1 MNGNEVL
8 TNAQF
13 RAFVQRLVV
22 LGTLALFLAMN
33 CSCAPNGSSPA
44 QEAFP
49 QPKNYLSFRG
59 SSPSKKIPVIF
70 DTDIGDDIDDTW
82 ALGLLLQSP
91 ELDVK
96 LITTAV
102 GDTSAKAK
110 IVAKLLEVAG
120 RADIPVGIGLAHA
133 DKGKGHRQDEW
144 VKDYKLSSYPGTIYQ
159 DGVQALVDTI
169 MKSPEPITVIAVG
182 PLPNIAA
189 ALQRE
194 PRIAEKAEFV
204 GMHGS
209 VRRGYEGRKEISKEY
224 NVVTFVKD
232 AQKVFTT
239 GWDMTITPLDTCGI
253 VKLNG
258 EKYRKVLESKSVL
271 ARAVIENY
279 RVWAKSQGLEE
290 TRVDTS
296 STTLYDTVAVYLA
309 ISTELV
315 QMEKLPILVTDDGY
329 TIIDDKAKTVNCA
342 TKWKDLSAF
351 EDFLISRLT
360 K

>member
-8 TNAQF
+8 ANAQF
-13 RAFVQRLVV
+13 RGFVQRLVV
-22 LGTLALFLAMN
+22 LGSLALFLAMN
-33 CSCAPNGSSPA
+33 CSCVPNSSSPA
-44 QEAFP
+44 RKTCP

-82 ALGLLLQSP
+82 ALALLLQSP
-91 ELDVK
+91 EFDIK

-102 GDTSAKAK
+102 GDTLARAKV
-110 IVAKLLEVAG
+110 VAKFLEVAG
-120 RADIPVGIGLAHA
+120 RADIPVGIGLPHA

-169 MKSPEPITVIAVG
+169 MNSPEPITVIAVG

-204 GMHGS
+204 GMQGS

-232 AQKVFTT
+232 AQKVFAS

-253 VKLNG
+253 VKLKG

-271 ARAVIENY
+271 ARAIIENY
-279 RVWAKSQGLEE
+279 RVWAKSQGLEQ
-290 TRVDTS
+290 TKVDTAS
-296 STTLYDTVAVYLA
+296 STLYDTVAVYLA
-309 ISTELV
+309 VSAELV
-315 QMEKLPILVTDDGY
+315 NMEKLGIRVTDDGY
-329 TIIDDKAKTVNCA
+329 TIIDDKAKTINCA
-342 TKWKDLSAF
+342 MEWKDLNAF
-351 EDFLISRLT
+351 EDFLVGRLT